1 MHLTALLLT
10 LDAVIAV
17 PTDYVVDKK
26 TPINLLINTSIPLLP
41 SASRY
46 YAELLVAVAGRF
58 PPRRTEDLCASGQ
71 TRQRSPP
78 YLLILGAGNSGTG
91 GVAQLLQGLGV
102 NISHEHMSPAMITH
116 GHGLSSWIS
125 TVLGERTFCAWRA
138 HLPCLAGGMDLEP
151 RCRRTVA
158 LLQVRHPRS
167 VLRSV
172 NGANRGRGWD
182 FSYHGVRAWDWV
194 PRRLRALWHRL
205 SRAAQ
210 GLLWWSSFCLLA
222 EAQLGPASVAW
233 RMEDIFYAHDPRPVI
248 KLLQLAKGVSGAG
261 APERVA
267 AALQRAAPYNSHA
280 SSHAVLEVWDD
291 LFDAARAVA
300 NETLRAAEEE
310 ALEVARALA
319 LRYGY
324 TTRRRRR

>member
-1 MHLTALLLT
+1 MRFWSDPA
-10 LDAVIAV
+10 AE
-17 PTDYVVDKK
+17 PTV
-26 TPINLLINTSIPLLP
+26 
-41 SASRY
+41 
-46 YAELLVAVAGRF
+46 
-58 PPRRTEDLCASGQ
+58 
-71 TRQRSPP
+71 